1 MAITAS
7 GFFGLTLEKMLIDTA
22 SKSLEAED
30 NRITLVSD
38 SATPNFDTM
47 DFWDDLV
54 ANEVTG
60 TNWSAGGVALT
71 GTEVTLSGGV
81 LTFDAT
87 DVSVASTT
95 IANAMAAVLRT
106 NVGANGTDQLV
117 LLSDF
122 VTAVSSSNG
131 TFGINWAAGGIA
143 TIDYTP

>member
-7 GFFGLTLEKMLIDTA
+7 GFFGLTLEKMFIDTA
-22 SKSLEAED
+22 GESLEAED
-30 NRITLVSD
+30 NRITLISD

-60 TNWSAGGVALT
+60 TNWAAGGVALT
-71 GTEVTLSGGV
+71 GTEITLSSGV

-87 DVSVASTT
+87 DISVASTT
-95 IANAMAAVLRT
+95 ISNAMASVLRF
-106 NVGANGTDQLV
+106 NVGSNATDQLV
-117 LLSDF
+117 MLHDF

-131 TFGINWAAGGIA
+131 TFAINWSASGLA
-143 TIDYTP
+143 TLDYTP